1 MAHYYIQSLDDN
13 IKLYTTDVQVVH
25 VAGDDVGVSNPNRAQ
40 QIVMDDS
47 SQILLQ
53 NDGGPQQVV
62 YQTQATPTQYQPPQP
77 GQTYTILG
85 DDINQQTQSQTQI
98 HQQQTQQQTQQQQA
112 PPPQHQQQQILMH
125 QQQQQQQPQQH
136 QVMDHQQHQMQ
147 TTYQLQPDPQQQH
160 MQQAQDHQMQH
171 VQAAAQQ
178 QQPPPQIY
186 YTTDQLVHQQQQQQ
200 QKKVYIQQ
208 QAPPQTMQQ
217 QYQPHP
223 QQQQQTHQQMMHQQP
238 PPPPQQQPQQHIL
251 QSSQHQQVQVQHQVS
266 SGNQQAQQQ
275 PQIIYRMQP
284 QQLQTQQQLQQQ
296 TQLLGNAQL
305 IVQQP
310 SGQPVLIQQSPQQ
323 QELIMRQQPRVVY
336 GNRINFTPQQ
346 SPQQQQQQQVI
357 MQQAQPHQQQHIQI
371 QTNAMHHNPTG
382 HMVQQARV
390 VPQQHQQQ
398 VQQQHNNPPPPQQ
411 QMQQNVV
418 YHQIQVQQN
427 NQMAKQTM
435 QQNAVVHPQQQQ
447 QQHIQQ
453 LQQQHQ
459 QQQVQMVGQINNP
472 NGATI
477 IRTAGVR
484 GGKIARGGV
493 SGTLIA
499 RMPGMGAGVAR
510 SVFNAAGTMGGG
522 GGQILRTPRPRCST
536 TAGTTTRGRGGRGAR
551 GAAALAAGR
560 GVQLATA
567 AGLNPN
573 AQLHGKLVA
582 SGQVRQV
589 FRTQHQLSDGSVQQ
603 QLHLVQAQ
611 PRAPGAVARFR
622 SPVLGQQ
629 VQHQQHNPQQTSPPS
644 SQNSNPSA
652 GSSNSSPATG
662 NFELDLEDSIQAVF
676 VKKDGQKQAIAAN
689 AAAGVASAAGANTQ
703 NTSAT
708 TNVAAAGTTLTSCYA
723 KNPNNDDNGTCMTL
737 AEYKKRNATTSAQ
750 AAVQGA
756 NTMQSGIKPL
766 QQTSAGGKITL
777 PAAGGQSVHTVPVAR
792 VAPQKHIVPKE
803 QCGVA
808 GPNPAASPVQNRP
821 PAGSSVYQT
830 SHNNYEIQTQHVL
843 QNRAG
848 QQMAEKDRN
857 SAKMLVI
864 LVSGEQRLITF
875 TLPRESCTVQDLLE
889 QVGVPFDDN
898 TTIQCV
904 ENPGAN
910 IDFVVTVGFSVQ
922 ESASELI
929 SRAEQSL
936 QISRQQESLQQNAA
950 GQAGHSKGQVEQG
963 STAAAG
969 THPAAATAGNPPSG
983 SAAAAANAALSA
995 NASTSSSP
1003 APSESSNKDQTTPAS
1018 KLATTGSSTKP
1029 PQDDGSGSSQRKL
1042 IQGFYAI
1049 CQSCGFSGYDHSK
1062 CERCKRVFLEPPK
1075 KIPIKQANN
1084 AAGNFGNL
1092 SGSESSFASN
1102 TMPGGDKKQRHH
1114 GDPNSTQRG
1123 KSSGPYNPNGPPTR
1137 GRGGS
1142 QSGRG
1147 RGSRSG
1153 RRAAEIEP
1161 VILTLSSDEEDD
1173 ESSNKGTSNMGHFAK
1188 SSINSSPASL
1198 MSSYKP
1204 LSFEPNIPEND
1215 ETIIYSDFKRGDI
1228 TDLSNCSDKLSCTLP
1243 CKYIRLG
1250 TYCFEPPEQVVIT
1263 SKGVRIV
1270 APLESNPSETFPLH
1284 IHKQEVVKVI
1294 AHFSKTTDSML
1305 CFYTLRTCAQYIR
1318 TSLKMP
1324 DITQPI
1330 DGVTYFA
1337 PNGPYQMRKIIIQFQ
1352 TISDQ
1357 AKSVIRSIW
1366 DFLDEISDTD
1376 AQDLLQRAAESD
1388 RKVATNKNNSENTP
1402 TTTQLQP
1409 NEIRQLLIYPQGKGG
1424 ISINTEDYMCLATD
1438 QYLNDIIID
1447 FYLKWVH
1454 ENIIPDAQKER
1465 THIFST
1471 FFYKRLTTLTRH
1483 INHDK
1488 DVKQSAAQKRHARV
1502 QNWTKNVNL
1511 FEKDFI
1517 IIPINEQSHWFLA
1530 IICFPKLK
1538 GPVTFDT
1545 HVPVELQPIKKTKGK
1560 KVSLQIG
1567 NTTITPLSKRDSSN
1581 VLSEICGVGDDDSE
1595 RDEAEGDDSDLAS
1608 EDSDFDNS
1616 NSTTPSNSQ
1625 PAVPVVAGA
1634 TAANTASSAHQP
1646 IKQPLIL
1653 IFDSLAGASRSRV
1666 VATLRDYLTCEYKIK
1681 MPEAPLHAFNK
1692 DNMPGHCVKVP
1703 QQNNFTDC
1711 GLYLLQYVEQFFKD
1725 PIRDYRVPIKQLAN
1739 WFDTLTVTKKREDI
1753 SNLIQSLMDERNGPN
1768 NKIILPEIP
1777 FPTLN
1782 GQLVEPDGYNIEF
1795 EEEEMEDDEDDDNQ
1809 TGDMD
1814 DVSNEDMSKSKTPI
1828 KVGTSTPTTIAATA
1842 ASSANTTMPTLVPTQ
1857 GRKIVLKR
1865 RMQLPGG
1872 PNETSSSSSPSL
1884 GSHNT
1889 SSCQTPPG
1897 PAIAAA
1903 GQQQRPPN
1911 MTKIR
1916 KLEP

>member
-1 MAHYYIQSLDDN
+1 MAHYYIQSLDDNN

-85 DDINQQTQSQTQI
+85 DDINQT
-98 HQQQTQQQTQQQQA
+98 QTQQ
-112 PPPQHQQQQILMH
+112 PQ
-125 QQQQQQQPQQH
+125 QQH

-147 TTYQLQPDPQQQH
+147 TTYQLQPDPQQQQQH
-160 MQQAQDHQMQH
+160 MQAQEHQMQQH

-200 QKKVYIQQ
+200 QQQKKVYIQQ
-208 QAPPQTMQQ
+208 QPPPPPPQTMQQ

-223 QQQQQTHQQMMHQQP
+223 QQQTHQQFTHQQP
-238 PPPPQQQPQQHIL
+238 PPPQQQAQQQQHIL
-251 QSSQHQQVQVQHQVS
+251 QSPQHQQVQVQHQVS
-266 SGNQQAQQQ
+266 PGNQQAQQQ

-284 QQLQTQQQLQQQ
+284 QTLQTQQQLQQQ

-305 IVQQP
+305 IVQP
-310 SGQPVLIQQSPQQ
+310 SGQQVLIQQSQQ

-346 SPQQQQQQQVI
+346 PPQQQQQQVI
-357 MQQAQPHQQQHIQI
+357 MQQSQPHQQQQHIQI

-398 VQQQHNNPPPPQQ
+398 VQQQHTPPPQQ

-418 YHQIQVQQN
+418 YHQIQVQN
-427 NQMAKQTM
+427 NQMPKQTM
-435 QQNAVVHPQQQQ
+435 QPNAVVHQQQQ
-447 QQHIQQ
+447 QQHMQQ
-453 LQQQHQ
+453 LQQQQHPQ

-499 RMPGMGAGVAR
+499 RMQGMGTGVAR

-551 GAAALAAGR
+551 GAAAAALAAGR

-567 AGLNPN
+567 AAGMNTN
-573 AQLHGKLVA
+573 AQLQGKLVA
-582 SGQVRQV
+582 PGVRQV

-622 SPVLGQQ
+622 SPVVGQ
-629 VQHQQHNPQQTSPPS
+629 VQHQQQPQQQHTTPQSSPPS
-644 SQNSNPSA
+644 STNP
-652 GSSNSSPATG
+652 SSNSGASTSSSQATG
-662 NFELDLEDSIQAVF
+662 NFDLDLEDSIQAVF
-676 VKKDGQKQAIAAN
+676 VKKDGQKQNVAA
-689 AAAGVASAAGANTQ
+689 VGANTVAPAVSGIAAPTQ
-703 NTSAT
+703 NTT
-708 TNVAAAGTTLTSCYA
+708 TNVAAAGTTLTSYYA
-723 KNPNNDDNGTCMTL
+723 KNPNNDDDDTRLIRTQNGTCMTL
-737 AEYKKRNATTSAQ
+737 AEYKKRNSTASAQ

-756 NTMQSGIKPL
+756 NNASCIKPL
-766 QQTSAGGKITL
+766 QQTPSGAKISL
-777 PAAGGQSVHTVPVAR
+777 PAAGGQSLHTVPVAR

-803 QCGVA
+803 QLSSA
-808 GPNPAASPVQNRP
+808 TSNNTTPSPIQNRP

-936 QISRQQESLQQNAA
+936 QISRQQESLQSAA
-950 GQAGHSKGQVEQG
+950 GHAGSNTTQGQEQQG
-963 STAAAG
+963 PGISG
-969 THPAAATAGNPPSG
+969 QATAGNAAG
-983 SAAAAANAALSA
+983 GAAAAAAANALSA
-995 NASTSSSP
+995 SASASSSP
-1003 APSESSNKDQTTPAS
+1003 APSESSSSNKEQTTPAS
-1018 KLATTGSSTKP
+1018 KLAAT
-1029 PQDDGSGSSQRKL
+1029 SGSKAPQEEGNSQRKL

-1075 KIPIKQANN
+1075 KIPIKQAT

-1092 SGSESSFASN
+1092 NASGSDSSFSS
-1102 TMPGGDKKQRHH
+1102 MPGDKKQRHH
-1114 GDPNSTQRG
+1114 SDAGQRG
-1123 KSSGPYNPNGPPTR
+1123 KSVAGPYNPNGSAPR

-1142 QSGRG
+1142 QGGRG
-1147 RGSRSG
+1147 RGTRSG
-1153 RRAAEIEP
+1153 RRAAEVEP

-1173 ESSNKGTSNMGHFAK
+1173 ESSNKGTAHMGHFSK

-1215 ETIIYSDFKRGDI
+1215 ETIIYSDFKRGDV
-1228 TDLSNCSDKLSCTLP
+1228 TDLSNCSDKLTCSLP

-1250 TYCFEPPEQVVIT
+1250 TYCFEPPEEVVIT
-1263 SKGVRIV
+1263 SKGVRLV

-1330 DGVTYFA
+1330 DGVTYFS
-1337 PNGPYQMRKIIIQFQ
+1337 PNGPYQMRKIILQFQ

-1454 ENIIPDAQKER
+1454 ENIIPDAQKDR

-1502 QNWTKNVNL
+1502 QNWTKNVNI

-1545 HVPVELQPIKKTKGK
+1545 NVPVELQPIKKTKGK

-1625 PAVPVVAGA
+1625 PAVPVVPGA
-1634 TAANTASSAHQP
+1634 TTNASTHQP

-1681 MPEAPLHAFNK
+1681 MADASLHTFNK

-1795 EEEEMEDDEDDDNQ
+1795 EEEEMDDDDDVSNKYNCEFKDDNQ

-1814 DVSNEDMSKSKTPI
+1814 DISNDEINKAKAPMKVATTPA
-1828 KVGTSTPTTIAATA
+1828 TIATATTTA
-1842 ASSANTTMPTLVPTQ
+1842 APTSSMPTLVPTQ

-1865 RMQLPGG
+1865 RMQVTGG
-1872 PNETSSSSSPSL
+1872 PNESSSSSPSMAA

-1897 PAIAAA
+1897 QAMTTGP
-1903 GQQQRPPN
+1903 QQRPPN

>member
-25 VAGDDVGVSNPNRAQ
+25 VAGDDVG

-85 DDINQQTQSQTQI
+85 DDINQTQTQQV
-98 HQQQTQQQTQQQQA
+98 HQQQPQQQAPQQQQQA

-125 QQQQQQQPQQH
+125 QQQQQTQQQH
-136 QVMDHQQHQMQ
+136 QVIDHQQHQMQ
-147 TTYQLQPDPQQQH
+147 TTYLQADPQQQH
-160 MQQAQDHQMQH
+160 MQATQEHQMQH
-171 VQAAAQQ
+171 VQAAAAQQQ

-186 YTTDQLVHQQQQQQ
+186 YTTEQLVHQQQQQQQQQ

-208 QAPPQTMQQ
+208 QPPPPQTMQQ

-223 QQQQQTHQQMMHQQP
+223 QQQTHQQMMHQQP
-238 PPPPQQQPQQHIL
+238 PPPPQQQQQQQQHIL
-251 QSSQHQQVQVQHQVS
+251 QSPQHQQVQVQHQVS
-266 SGNQQAQQQ
+266 PGNQQAQQQ

-284 QQLQTQQQLQQQ
+284 QTLQTTQQQLQQQ
-296 TQLLGNAQL
+296 TQLLGNTQL

-310 SGQPVLIQQSPQQ
+310 SGQQVLIQQSSQQ

-346 SPQQQQQQQVI
+346 QPQQQQQQVI
-357 MQQAQPHQQQHIQI
+357 MQQSQPHQQQQHIQI

-398 VQQQHNNPPPPQQ
+398 VQQQHTPPPQQ

-418 YHQIQVQQN
+418 YHQIQVQN

-435 QQNAVVHPQQQQ
+435 QQNAVVHQQQQQQQ
-447 QQHIQQ
+447 QQHMQQ
-453 LQQQHQ
+453 LQQQQHP
-459 QQQVQMVGQINNP
+459 QQQVQMVAPLSNP
-472 NGATI
+472 NGTTI

-484 GGKIARGGV
+484 GGKIARGGA
-493 SGTLIA
+493 LIA
-499 RMPGMGAGVAR
+499 RMPGMGPGVAR
-510 SVFNAAGTMGGG
+510 SVFNTAGTIGGG

-551 GAAALAAGR
+551 GAAAAALAAGR
-560 GVQLATA
+560 GVQL
-567 AGLNPN
+567 GMNSN
-573 AQLHGKLVA
+573 AQLQGKLV
-582 SGQVRQV
+582 SPNVRQV

-603 QLHLVQAQ
+603 QLHLVQTHA
-611 PRAPGAVARFR
+611 RAPGAVTRFR
-622 SPVLGQQ
+622 SPVVGQQ
-629 VQHQQHNPQQTSPPS
+629 VQHQQTQQHATSQSSPPS
-644 SQNSNPSA
+644 STNTTATGATSTST
-652 GSSNSSPATG
+652 TG
-662 NFELDLEDSIQAVF
+662 NFDLDLEDSIQAVF
-676 VKKDGQKQAIAAN
+676 VKKDGQKQNVPASAPN
-689 AAAGVASAAGANTQ
+689 AAVASGGTAPQ
-703 NTSAT
+703 NTTT
-708 TNVAAAGTTLTSCYA
+708 TNIAGAAAGTTLTSYYA
-723 KNPNNDDNGTCMTL
+723 KTSNSDDDDTRLIRTQNGTCMTL
-737 AEYKKRNATTSAQ
+737 AEFKKRNANAAVAPQ
-750 AAVQGA
+750 AVQGA
-756 NTMQSGIKPL
+756 NSASCIKPL
-766 QQTSAGGKITL
+766 QQTPAGAKITL
-777 PAAGGQSVHTVPVAR
+777 PAAGGQALHTVPVAR

-803 QCGVA
+803 QLGNAV
-808 GPNPAASPVQNRP
+808 PANTTASPLQNRP

-936 QISRQQESLQQNAA
+936 QISRQQESLQQSATGQTNNA
-950 GQAGHSKGQVEQG
+950 QAQQEQ
-963 STAAAG
+963 S
-969 THPAAATAGNPPSG
+969 SG
-983 SAAAAANAALSA
+983 AANAVATTGANSNVATTTASSALSSVS
-995 NASTSSSP
+995 ASSSSSP
-1003 APSESSNKDQTTPAS
+1003 APSDSSNKEQSTPTS
-1018 KLATTGSSTKP
+1018 KVSTAGSKT
-1029 PQDDGSGSSQRKL
+1029 PQDDSSGSSSQRKL

-1084 AAGNFGNL
+1084 AAASGNFGNL
-1092 SGSESSFASN
+1092 SASGSESSFSPN
-1102 TMPGGDKKQRHH
+1102 TTGPGDKKPRHH
-1114 GDPNSTQRG
+1114 SETNPSQRG
-1123 KSSGPYNPNGPPTR
+1123 KSSASYNPNGPSTR

-1142 QSGRG
+1142 QGGRG
-1147 RGSRSG
+1147 RGTRSG

-1173 ESSNKGTSNMGHFAK
+1173 ESSNKGTSNMAHFAK
-1188 SSINSSPASL
+1188 SQSNSSPASL

-1204 LSFEPNIPEND
+1204 LSFEPNIPESD

-1228 TDLSNCSDKLSCTLP
+1228 TDLANCSDKLSCTLP

-1324 DITQPI
+1324 DITQPL
-1330 DGVTYFA
+1330 DGVTYFS
-1337 PNGPYQMRKIIIQFQ
+1337 PNGPYQMRKIILQFQ

-1388 RKVATNKNNSENTP
+1388 RKVNINKNNSESVP

-1424 ISINTEDYMCLATD
+1424 IAINTEDYMCLATD

-1488 DVKQSAAQKRHARV
+1488 DVKQTAAQKRHARV

-1511 FEKDFI
+1511 FEKDYI

-1545 HVPVELQPIKKTKGK
+1545 NVPVELQPIKKTKGK

-1625 PAVPVVAGA
+1625 PAVPVA
-1634 TAANTASSAHQP
+1634 TSAPTNTSTHQP

-1753 SNLIQSLMDERNGPN
+1753 SNLIQTLMDERNGPN

-1795 EEEEMEDDEDDDNQ
+1795 EEEDMEDDDDDDNQ
-1809 TGDMD
+1809 TADMD
-1814 DVSNEDMSKSKTPI
+1814 DISNEDMNKSKL
-1828 KVGTSTPTTIAATA
+1828 PTKMGSMPATIATATPP
-1842 ASSANTTMPTLVPTQ
+1842 TTMPTLVPTQ

-1865 RMQLPGG
+1865 RMQVTGG
-1872 PNETSSSSSPSL
+1872 PNETSSSSPSMSSP
-1884 GSHNT
+1884 NT

-1897 PAIAAA
+1897 QVVTP